1 MNLLI
6 KYVIMILR
14 ECENVLFSYK
24 KKGKYMTVLTESA
37 LTGNI
42 PASAYIIAAAVA
54 AVVIIA
60 AIVMGVISKKKK

>member
-1 MNLLI
+1 MKLLI
-6 KYVIMILR
+6 KYVIMILQ
-14 ECENVLFSYK
+14 ECGNALFSRD
-24 KKGKYMTVLTESA
+24 KKGKNMTVLTESA

-60 AIVMGVISKKKK
+60 AVVMGVISKKKK

>member
-1 MNLLI
+1 MLYFRI
-6 KYVIMILR
+6 KRKEI
-14 ECENVLFSYK
+14 N
-24 KKGKYMTVLTESA
+24 MTVLTESA